1 MRDWNNDGKIDGLDL
16 AFDYMIFKSM
26 SSDQASNQ
34 SESQDVFGCASV
46 LLALIIMIF
55 ALIMIGL
62 VV

>member
-1 MRDWNNDGKIDGLDL
+1 MRDWNNDGKIDGRDL

-34 SESQDVFGCASV
+34 SESQDVSGCASV

-55 ALIMIGL
+55 TLIMIGL
-62 VV
+62 FI